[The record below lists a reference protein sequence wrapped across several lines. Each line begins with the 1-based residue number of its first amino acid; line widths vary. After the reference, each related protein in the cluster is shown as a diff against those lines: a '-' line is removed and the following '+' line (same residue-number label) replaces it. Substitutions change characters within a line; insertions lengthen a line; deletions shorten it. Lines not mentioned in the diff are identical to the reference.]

1 MKSFL
6 FFSLFCLS
14 PLLVDAQCTIDPNN
28 VYLFMYDGKLYEI
41 VKENQTWTAAAQC
54 AVDRGG
60 YLAEINSQEE
70 NDSIFYHMNQAGIT
84 NSNTVAPDGGGA
96 SYLWIGG
103 NDLAVEGEWIWDG
116 DNIGVSTQF
125 WQGTSSGSPVGGLYN
140 NWGNEP
146 DDYNGQDGLGIAITN
161 WPLGV
166 AGEWNDVDDQ
176 NTLYYIIEHP
186 VNSTGFPVIPKG
198 NFLVYPNPSNGVL
211 TIDCTEESDDLNYQ
225 LLDQSGR
232 VVQTGKLTDHTQ
244 IQLPE
249 TAGLYTVQFLDGDQF
264 LKAVKVTRQ

>member
-1 MKSFL
+1 MKPQPIGWGFLLQFVLGLSNLTQNIRMKSLL

-14 PLLVDAQCTIDPNN
+14 PSLVDAQCTIDPNN
-28 VYLFMYDGKLYEI
+28 VYSFMYDGKLYEI

-54 AVDRGG
+54 V
-60 YLAEINSQEE
+60 
-70 NDSIFYHMNQAGIT
+70 
-84 NSNTVAPDGGGA
+84 V
-96 SYLWIGG
+96 
-103 NDLAVEGEWIWDG
+103 
-116 DNIGVSTQF
+116 
-125 WQGTSSGSPVGGLYN
+125 
-140 NWGNEP
+140 
-146 DDYNGQDGLGIAITN
+146 
-161 WPLGV
+161 
-166 AGEWNDVDDQ
+166 DQ

-186 VNSTGFPVIPKG
+186 VNTTGFPVIPKG
-198 NFLVYPNPSNGVL
+198 NFLLYPNPSNGEL
-211 TIDCTEESDDLNYQ
+211 TIDCTEDSEDLIYQ